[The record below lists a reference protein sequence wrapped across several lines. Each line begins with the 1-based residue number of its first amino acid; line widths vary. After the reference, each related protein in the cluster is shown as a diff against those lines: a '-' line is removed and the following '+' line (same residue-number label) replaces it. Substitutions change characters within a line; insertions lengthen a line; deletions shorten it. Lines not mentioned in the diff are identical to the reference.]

1 MAVSKSGF
9 RVGDLLIGNDKNK
22 YHYTNKNR
30 VVRVISVDTSDP
42 VWADFIS
49 SKSDTD
55 IAVIMLDDELEVAD
69 DCPFRVNSEYFDL
82 YGRMQDNKDISDFI
96 EDF

>member
-42 VWADFIS
+42 VWAEFTMDRL
-49 SKSDTD
+49 DAD
-55 IAVIMLDDELEVAD
+55 IAVIVLDDELNEAD
-69 DCPFRVNSEYFDL
+69 DCPFRVNSECFDL
-82 YGRMQDNKDISDFI
+82 YNRMQDNEDISDFI

>member
-1 MAVSKSGF
+1 MAVSESGF
-9 RVGDLLIGNDKNK
+9 RVGDILIGNDKNK

-42 VWADFIS
+42 VWADFITDKLDS
-49 SKSDTD
+49 D
-55 IAVIMLDDELEVAD
+55 IAVIVLGDELEDAD
-69 DCPFRVNSEYFDL
+69 DRPFRVNSEYFDL
-82 YGRMQDNKDISDFI
+82 YNRMQYNEDISDFI

>member
-42 VWADFIS
+42 VWDEFIS
-49 SKSDTD
+49 KRDAD
-55 IAVIMLDDELEVAD
+55 IAVIVLDDELNEVD
-69 DCPFRVNSEYFDL
+69 DCSFRVNSECFDL
-82 YGRMQDNKDISDFI
+82 YNRMQDNEDIGDFI

>member
-9 RVGDLLIGNDKNK
+9 RVGDLLIGNDKNT
-22 YHYTNKNR
+22 YAFTNRGR
-30 VVRVISVDTSDP
+30 VVRVISIDTSDP

-55 IAVIMLDDELEVAD
+55 IVVIMLDDELEVAD

-82 YGRMQDNKDISDFI
+82 YNRMQDNEDISGFI